1 MKRVAKILFVALCMA
16 LASVPCMEAAPP
28 KVWEVVKV
36 DRPGSR
42 LVVKDSDVEVR
53 SQPGAILVIASKPV
67 EIKVFT
73 ILGQLV
79 SHEHLPAASFRLPI
93 SNHGIYIVKAGELT
107 GKVAQ

>member
-1 MKRVAKILFVALCMA
+1 MVFLNMPCIQA
-16 LASVPCMEAAPP
+16 ASP
-28 KVWEVVKV
+28 KAWEVVKA
-36 DRPGSR
+36 DRSSTR
-42 LVVKDSDVEVR
+42 LVVKDADVEIR
-53 SQPGAILVIASKPV
+53 TQPGAIIVIASKPV